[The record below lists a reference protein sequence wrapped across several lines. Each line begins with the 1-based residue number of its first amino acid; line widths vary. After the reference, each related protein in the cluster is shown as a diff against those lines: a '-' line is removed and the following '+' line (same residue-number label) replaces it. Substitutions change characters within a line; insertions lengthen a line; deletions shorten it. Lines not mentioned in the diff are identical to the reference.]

1 MGSKKRII
9 VFGID
14 GGTWDL
20 LKPLAERGDLP
31 VLKRL
36 MEQGAHGTLLSCIP
50 CRSALSVVTFFTGKN
65 PCKWGMLDFSA
76 FDPDV
81 VVYDKIK
88 QKTESIWDILG
99 KQGYRSAIINLPGTH
114 PPTPTNGIMISG
126 FAVSENEEYTYPK
139 ELKDKVKNF
148 HAERDTLLDMAYAR
162 VTMESEQERLN
173 FYIKNIK
180 ERYLIV
186 RDIINDKSF
195 DFLVFWLDESDAA
208 QHVFWGKEK
217 ILSAFFKEIDNIVGD
232 IVEQNPESDFMIF
245 SDHGFTARRTHEF
258 YPKSWLKK
266 ENYLKIKGWWG
277 KRFLMQKVNDLAII
291 IPPRF
296 RHSYLRYFYSLFLKL
311 FPKPVEKDKEIDT
324 LKKNWRNVGEKRIS
338 SDVLGIDWSRTVA
351 ANYDFWGIKIFKEN
365 LNRDYEQVREEIMA
379 KMKQLKD
386 SSGQNIMQNVWKRE
400 EIFKGP
406 DIQKF
411 PDIVYLPESKFE
423 PTGFM
428 PSWIIKKKTGVKRG
442 GDHLTA
448 RRGMFLAVGPDIKKS
463 GDIGEVNI
471 PDVSS
476 TILDLF
482 GLPIPEDMDGKPL
495 EKIYDKPGNF

>member
-1 MGSKKRII
+1 MIMDPQKRVI

-20 LKPLAERGDLP
+20 LKPLAEKGELP
-31 VLKRL
+31 TLKRL
-36 MEQGAHGTLLSCIP
+36 MDEGAYGTLLSCIP

-65 PCKWGMLDFSA
+65 PCKWGMLNFPT

-81 VVYDKIK
+81 VVYEKIK
-88 QKTESIWDILG
+88 EKAESIWDIVG
-99 KQGYRSAIINLPGTH
+99 KSGYKSAIINLPATH
-114 PPTPTNGIMISG
+114 PPTPTNGVMISG

-139 ELKDKVKNF
+139 EFKEQVKNF
-148 HAERDTLLDMAYAR
+148 HAKRDTFLDMAYAR

-180 ERYLIV
+180 ERYAIV
-186 RDIINDKSF
+186 RNILKDKSF
-195 DFLVFWLDESDAA
+195 NFLVFWLDESDAA
-208 QHVFWGKEK
+208 QHVFWGKEN
-217 ILSAFFKEIDNIVGD
+217 ILSVFFKEIDNIIRD
-232 IVEQNPESDFMIF
+232 IIEQSPESNFMIF

-266 ENYLKIKGWWG
+266 ENYLKLKGWWG
-277 KRFLMQKVNDLAII
+277 KRFLMQKVNDLVIA

-296 RHSYLRYFYSLFLKL
+296 RHSYLRYLYSLFSK
-311 FPKPVEKDKEIDT
+311 FFFKQVKKEKEVDT
-324 LKKNWRNVGEKRIS
+324 LKENWRNVGEKRIS
-338 SDVLGIDWSRTVA
+338 SDVLGIDWSKTVA
-351 ANYDFWGIKIFKEN
+351 TNHDFWGIRILKEN
-365 LNRDYEQVREEIMA
+365 LIRDYKEVRDEIIN

-386 SSGQNIMQNVWKRE
+386 GSGQNILQDVWQRE
-400 EIFKGP
+400 DIFEGP

-411 PDIVYLPESKFE
+411 PDIVYLPVSKFE

-428 PSWIIKKKTGVKRG
+428 PSSITKKKSGVKRG

-448 RRGMFLAVGPDIKKS
+448 REGMFLAAGPDIKKA
-463 GDIGEVNI
+463 GYIGRIEI

-476 TILDLF
+476 TILRLF
-482 GLPIPEDMDGKPL
+482 GVDAPKDMDGAPL
-495 EKIYDKPGNF
+495 EEIL